1 MTSQQVKSVH
11 VFVSGR
17 VQGVTYRASTQRAA
31 LQHGVTGWVRNRRD
45 RRVEARFE
53 GPPADVDALLAWCHD
68 GPELA
73 RVTDVEVTVVPAE
86 GFDGFTVER
95 TV

>member
-1 MTSQQVKSVH
+1 M
-11 VFVSGR
+11 FVSGR

-31 LQHGVTGWVRNRRD
+31 QHHDVAGWVRNRRD

-53 GPPADVDALLAWCHD
+53 GTPANVDALLEWCRS
-68 GPELA
+68 GPDMA
-73 RVTDVEVTVVPAE
+73 RVTAVEVTDVPAE
-86 GFDGFTVER
+86 GLDGFRIDR